1 MMRISRKARTT
12 WHPIEYV
19 WYISCGR
26 NEQTCRKK
34 TENYSNSKCQDE
46 SPSTSTT
53 CIKSWL
59 LYFLI
64 IVISH

>member
-53 CIKSWL
+53 CI
-59 LYFLI
+59 
-64 IVISH
+64 